1 MSYDDSV
8 SVYSCEKPNF
18 NNTDIPVEI
27 ITQSEVEVNKTDAEL
42 NKSTLDKKLL
52 TQSILYEVFEKP
64 ESRIVSRK
72 INTKMNGNDYIAE
85 VSYIFNENIAQTFEF
100 SVTD

>member
-1 MSYDDSV
+1 M
-8 SVYSCEKPNF
+8 KPNF

-85 VSYIFNENIAQTFEF
+85 VSYIFNENIADQVDFD
-100 SVTD
+100 VTE